1 MVRQSQQSLKVTA
14 LAGGVGGAKLA
25 DGLARSLPPED
36 LTIIVNTG
44 DDFEHLGLYICPDLD
59 TVCYTLAGLGNPITG
74 WGRAGESFSAL
85 ETISELGGPGWFR
98 LGDRDLGLHLERTRR
113 LRRGESLTQVT
124 ELVCRAWGIL
134 PRVLPMSDDSIPTS
148 VYTIDQGELSF
159 QEYFVHRQCHPQV
172 TGFRFN
178 NIESAHPAPGVVE
191 ALRAA
196 DLVIICPSNPWV
208 SIAPILAVPGV
219 RPAMK
224 DKIVLAVSPII
235 GGQAVKG
242 PAAKMYAELG
252 IEPSALAV
260 VRHYETL
267 LSGFILDE
275 VDEAQVENVLSM
287 GIQPLVT
294 DSLMKTPADRQ
305 RLAEQVIGFGKTLE
319 EKSPQR

>member
-1 MVRQSQQSLKVTA
+1 LARQSQQSLKVAA

-25 DGLARSLPPED
+25 DGLARCLAPDD

-59 TVCYTLAGLGNPITG
+59 TVCYTLAGVGNPITG
-74 WGRAGESFSAL
+74 WGRADESFSAL

-124 ELVCRAWGIL
+124 EVVCRAWGIL

-148 VYTIDQGELSF
+148 VYTIDQGELPF
-159 QEYFVHRQCHPQV
+159 QEYFVRRQCHPQV

-178 NIESAHPAPGVVE
+178 NIESARPAPGVVE

-208 SIAPILAVPGV
+208 SIAPILAVPGI
-219 RPAMK
+219 RPAVEG
-224 DKIVLAVSPII
+224 KIVLAVSPIL
-235 GGQAVKG
+235 GGQTVKG

-260 VRHYETL
+260 ARHYETL
-267 LSGFILDE
+267 LMGFVLDE

-305 RLAEQVIGFGKTLE
+305 RLAEQVIEFGKTLE